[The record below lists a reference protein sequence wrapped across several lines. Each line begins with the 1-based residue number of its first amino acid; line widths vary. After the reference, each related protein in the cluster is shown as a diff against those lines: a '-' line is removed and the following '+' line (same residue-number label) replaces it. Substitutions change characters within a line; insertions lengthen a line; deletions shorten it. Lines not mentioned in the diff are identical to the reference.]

1 MQVNV
6 RWILTLVAAFVA
18 IPVMA
23 GNVGFLDTERA
34 IKTVKE
40 GQRQLQILGEW
51 ATQKSN
57 DFERMQS
64 RVAELT
70 QQLNAQRTAASPE
83 AIRRLEDEL
92 LLAQRSVEDA
102 GRALQRD
109 FEAKQRELL
118 GVVATWV
125 RDLAGEY
132 ASANGFDAI
141 LMFETTPL
149 VYVADS
155 SIITDALI
163 RLYDE
168 RYPVN

>member
-1 MQVNV
+1 
-6 RWILTLVAAFVA
+6 
-18 IPVMA
+18 MA

-40 GQRQLQILGEW
+40 GQRQLQILDEW

-57 DFERMQS
+57 DVEQMQS

-70 QQLNAQRTAASPE
+70 QQLNAQRTVASAD
-83 AIRRLEDEL
+83 AIRKLEDNL
-92 LLAQRSVEDA
+92 LVAQRNVEDA

-118 GVVATWV
+118 ALVATRV

-141 LMFETTPL
+141 FMLESQPL
-149 VYVADS
+149 VYIANSAV
-155 SIITDALI
+155 ITDPVI
-163 RLYDE
+163 QLYDE
-168 RYPVN
+168 RYPIN